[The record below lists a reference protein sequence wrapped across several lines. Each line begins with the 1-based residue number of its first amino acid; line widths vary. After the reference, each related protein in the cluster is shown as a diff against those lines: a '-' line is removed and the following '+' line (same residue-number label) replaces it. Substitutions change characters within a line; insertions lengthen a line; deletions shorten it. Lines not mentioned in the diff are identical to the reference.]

1 MQVLKKL
8 LQQNG
13 VRLRG
18 FDRGVLLQET
28 RCYSQSP
35 KPEVHGYMMMAY
47 DWWGT
52 MCKELVI
59 GFLWL
64 LLQKSFWVAVG
75 TIGISDEFPGIQ
87 EGSWYTWCLRIRCIC
102 AHIVGDAHSNEKAV
116 QSSFISVM
124 AWEVNGEKK
133 CLLTNLPAPLAKNL
147 PNHLLCESWKCIE
160 IHAIA
165 FGTSVACTLY
175 SAYHSIHNTNTPRGR
190 SPIAL
195 KHWCHKK
202 LDWSTVRL

>member
-1 MQVLKKL
+1 MWMIVCSGFQIPGLKMQVLKKL

-13 VRLRG
+13 VCLCG

-87 EGSWYTWCLRIRCIC
+87 VGSWYTWCLRIRCIC
-102 AHIVGDAHSNEKAV
+102 AHIVGEAHRVSWHEK
-116 QSSFISVM
+116 
-124 AWEVNGEKK
+124 
-133 CLLTNLPAPLAKNL
+133 
-147 PNHLLCESWKCIE
+147 
-160 IHAIA
+160 
-165 FGTSVACTLY
+165 
-175 SAYHSIHNTNTPRGR
+175 
-190 SPIAL
+190 
-195 KHWCHKK
+195 
-202 LDWSTVRL
+202 STVRKNACSWITHTLGQEPAQQWFIM